1 MTTKITMTTME
12 GIHYEQTKTFE
23 RNFPS
28 NGWVCNTKNK
38 LLRFQKV
45 QYTKEGGSFTKIEK
59 IGFPELHHHSR
70 GYKDMDQF
78 VEVSDEIINGEIGVG
93 IYITKTKIGHSIKYY
108 LYYTDRFPE
117 TKYGMDHGSFK
128 KQTPKAN
135 HSKYLVDYQSSLM
148 LEYRPT

>member
-1 MTTKITMTTME
+1 MTTMTTMD

-23 RNFPS
+23 RTIPS
-28 NGWVCNTKNK
+28 NGFVCYKKNK
-38 LLRFQKV
+38 LPRFQKA
-45 QYTKEGGSFTKIEK
+45 QDKKAGGSFTKVEK
-59 IGFPELHHHSR
+59 IGFLEPSH

-78 VEVSDEIINGEIGVG
+78 VQVSDEIINGEIGVG
-93 IYITKTKIGHSIKYY
+93 IHITETKKGHSIKYY
-108 LYYTDRFPE
+108 LYYTDMFPE

-135 HSKYLVDYQSSLM
+135 HSKYLGDYPNSLM

>member
-1 MTTKITMTTME
+1 MTTME

-23 RNFPS
+23 RKFAS
-28 NGWVCNTKNK
+28 NGWVCNKKNK
-38 LLRFQKV
+38 LLRFQKA
-45 QYTKEGGSFTKIEK
+45 QNDRSGGCFTKVEK
-59 IGFPELHHHSR
+59 IGIMHTRPGGR
-70 GYKDMDQF
+70 YGGYKDMDKF

-93 IYITKTKIGHSIKYY
+93 IHIVDEGKILGYY

-135 HSKYLVDYQSSLM
+135 HSKYLGDYPNSLM